1 MVRLETYT
9 LFYLVLLLQ
18 NLHSSM
24 VRLERHELKPFSC
37 DFENLHSSMV
47 RLERRKAPR
56 KLFAVMI
63 FTFQYG

>member
-1 MVRLETYT
+1 MLIFCYKNKQQ
-9 LFYLVLLLQ
+9 Y
-18 NLHSSM
+18 LHSSM
-24 VRLERHELKPFSC
+24 VRLERYISQKKEVEKE
-37 DFENLHSSMV
+37 DLHSSMV